1 MSLMNQTLKWADRS
15 ERGKL
20 RFTGPQR
27 AWFLHQI
34 LTQHFEDIQP
44 GDARAATLLTAH
56 GRMVG
61 YMETVATEDSLLMH
75 FEPELIASLPD
86 AIRFYV
92 LATDVQVDD
101 ITEEMGL
108 LLVAGPGAEAAVEA
122 LGPKVVVHQT
132 DELGIEAFYLW
143 VERGHLASVAATIGD
158 AGGVSAT
165 EEELE
170 AIRIANGMPRWGR
183 EIDDKTFPQEVAI
196 DERAVHYDK
205 GCYVGQ
211 EAMAKIHLRGKVN
224 RRLRTLEGP
233 QTLQPGVELF
243 DGSDKVGVVTS
254 WVGDHGL
261 GMLRYTIYP
270 GDLVTAG
277 DNKVK
282 VTG

>member
-1 MSLMNQTLKWADRS
+1 MTDRLMWADRS

-44 GDARAATLLTAH
+44 SDARAATLLTAH

-61 YMETVATEDSLLMH
+61 YMEVVATDDELLMH
-75 FEPELIASLPD
+75 FEPELIDSLPA
-86 AIRFYV
+86 AIQFYV
-92 LATDVQVDD
+92 LATDVKIEDVSD
-101 ITEEMGL
+101 EMGL
-108 LLVAGPGAEAAVEA
+108 LFVSGKGAKSAVDS
-122 LGPKVVVHQT
+122 LGPSVIVHPT
-132 DELGIEAFYLW
+132 EELGIEAFYLW
-143 VERGHLASVAATIGD
+143 VAREHLGVVAAAVSD
-158 AGGVSAT
+158 AGAIPAT
-165 EEELE
+165 EEQLE
-170 AIRIANGMPRWGR
+170 AIRIANGIPRWGR
-183 EIDDKTFPQEVAI
+183 EMDDKTFPQEVAI

-224 RRLRTLEGP
+224 RRLRTLESDDA
-233 QTLQPGVELF
+233 LAPGTELTSG
-243 DGSDKVGVVTS
+243 DEKVGVVTS
-254 WVGDHGL
+254 WLGTQGL

-270 GDLVTAG
+270 GDLVTSG
-277 DNKVK
+277 DHKVK

>member
-1 MSLMNQTLKWADRS
+1 MTQPLMWADRS
-15 ERGKL
+15 SRGKL

-27 AWFLHQI
+27 GWFLHQI
-34 LTQHFEDIQP
+34 LTQHFEDIEP

-56 GRMVG
+56 GRMVA

-75 FEPELIASLPD
+75 FEPELIDSLPD

-92 LATDVQVDD
+92 FATDVQIED
-101 ITEEMGL
+101 ITGDMGL
-108 LLVAGPGAEAAVEA
+108 LLVAGKGAKDAVDS
-122 LGPKVVVHQT
+122 LGPAVIVHPT

-143 VERGHLASVAATIGD
+143 VGRGHLGGVAAAIGEK
-158 AGGVSAT
+158 GGTPAT
-165 EEELE
+165 EEQLE
-170 AIRIANGMPRWGR
+170 AIRIANGVPRWGR
-183 EIDDKTFPQEVAI
+183 EMDEATFPQEVAI

-224 RRLRTLEGP
+224 RRLRTLEADDE
-233 QTLQPGVELF
+233 LQPGVELT
-243 DGSDKVGVVTS
+243 DAEDKVGTITS
-254 WVGDHGL
+254 WAGKSGL

-270 GDLVTAG
+270 GDLVAAG
-277 DNKVK
+277 DQKVK

>member
-1 MSLMNQTLKWADRS
+1 MAQTLLWADRS

-20 RFTGPQR
+20 RLTGPQR

-34 LTQHFEDIQP
+34 LTQNFEDIEP

-61 YMETVATEDSLLMH
+61 YMEVVATDEELLMH
-75 FEPELIASLPD
+75 FEPELIDSLPS
-86 AIRFYV
+86 AIQFYV
-92 LATDVQVDD
+92 LATDVKIEDVTDH
-101 ITEEMGL
+101 MGL
-108 LLVAGPGAEAAVEA
+108 LLVAGKGAKAVVDS
-122 LGPKVVVHQT
+122 LGPAVVVHPT

-143 VERGHLASVAATIGD
+143 VERAHLGVVAAAVSD
-158 AGGVSAT
+158 AGANPAT
-165 EEELE
+165 EEQLE
-170 AIRIANGMPRWGR
+170 AIRIGNGVPRWGR
-183 EIDDKTFPQEVAI
+183 EMDDKTFPQEVAI

-224 RRLRTLEGP
+224 RRLRTL
-233 QTLQPGVELF
+233 QSDDALQPGVELTTV
-243 DGSDKVGVVTS
+243 DDDAKVGVVTS
-254 WVGDHGL
+254 WLGTQGL

-270 GDLVTAG
+270 GDLVSAG
-277 DNKVK
+277 DHKVK